1 MSSLHPYAGES
12 YAAAFGAPYRPLWI
26 PEWATNVLLRPIGD
40 TGREDAM
47 SCYPRAAIAPEARL
61 IDGLKRLRDAGAV
74 SVVLALD
81 PLLAPDPRDLATSF
95 QFARPFKKHFLIDR
109 RQGAVSLS
117 RHHRYEIRR
126 AARGCSVRKVDLA
139 AHLKTWAAL
148 YGRLVKR
155 HAITGIQCFSEGY
168 FATLA
173 ALPGVTAYAAFCDE
187 QIVAMSLWLRH
198 GERAYSH
205 LSAAD
210 DAGYR
215 ASATYLLYAEAI
227 ADFGDCRWLDLG
239 GTAGSEDDDASGL
252 ARFKR
257 GFANMTAD
265 AWLCGQVLDE
275 RAYTELSRGLPAT
288 AFFPAYR
295 QQS

>member
-1 MSSLHPYAGES
+1 VNCLHPYAGES

-47 SCYPRAAIAPEARL
+47 SCYPRAAVAPDARL
-61 IDGLKRLRDAGAV
+61 ADGLKRLRDAGAV

-81 PLLAPDPRDLATSF
+81 PLLAPPPARLAESF
-95 QFARPFKKHFLIDR
+95 RLARPFKTHFLIDR
-109 RQGAVSLS
+109 RQGAVLVS

-126 AARGCSVRKVDLA
+126 AARGCTARKVALA
-139 AHLKTWAAL
+139 DHLKAWTSL
-148 YGRLVKR
+148 YGELVER
-155 HAITGIQCFSEGY
+155 HAITGIQRFSEGY
-168 FATLA
+168 FAALA
-173 ALPGVTAYAAFCDE
+173 ALPAVTAYAAFLE
-187 QIVAMSLWLRH
+187 ERIVAMSLWLRH
-198 GERAYSH
+198 GEHAYSH

-215 ASATYLLYAEAI
+215 LSATYLLYAEAI
-227 ADFGDCRWLDLG
+227 ADLGDCRWLDLG
-239 GTAGSEDDDASGL
+239 GTAGSEDDEESGL

-257 GFANMTAD
+257 GFANATAD

-275 RAYTELSRGLPAT
+275 GAYAELSRGQPAT

-295 QQS
+295 QPS